1 MPRFSIRQ
9 LFAATAL
16 VAVGCLAL
24 VKPSALLAATMMGV
38 VALALLA
45 AVVFTIYRSGD
56 KRAFWLGFAVF
67 GWSYLLLCYGPIFT
81 ENNSPFGWTRLVTA
95 RLATALYDR
104 IHGSTVAQPTRFI
117 TTYTTAVDPFGAPP
131 PLPPPTPGVPPPA
144 PSGAMT
150 VQVAPYA
157 PSWPVTLQM
166 ATGPDRAD
174 FLNAAHSLWALLIA
188 LCGGWFAAWASR
200 GSSRRNQASGEVS

>member
-9 LFAATAL
+9 LLAATAI

-24 VKPSALLAATMMGV
+24 VKPSALLAAATMGA

-45 AVVFTIYRSGD
+45 AVILSIYRSGD
-56 KRAFWLGFAVF
+56 KRAFWLGFTVF

-81 ENNSPFGWTRLVTA
+81 ENNSPFGSTRLVTA

-104 IHGSTVAQPTRFI
+104 IHGQAVVQPTLAF
-117 TTYTTAVDPFGAPP
+117 TTTFAAVGAPP
-131 PLPPPTPGVPPPA
+131 PLPPPTPGVPQPA
-144 PSGAMT
+144 PSRAIT
-150 VQVAPYA
+150 VQVAPPA

-166 ATGPDRAD
+166 ATGPDRSD
-174 FLNAAHSLWALLIA
+174 FLNAAHSLWALLFA
-188 LCGGWFAAWASR
+188 VCGGWFAVWASR
-200 GSSRRNQASGEVS
+200 SRGDA

>member
-9 LFAATAL
+9 LLAATAI

-24 VKPSALLAATMMGV
+24 VKPSALLAAVTMGV

-45 AVVFTIYRSGD
+45 AVILSIYRSGD
-56 KRAFWLGFAVF
+56 KGAFWLGFTIF

-81 ENNSPFGWTRLVTA
+81 ENNSPFGWNRLITA

-104 IHGSTVAQPTRFI
+104 IHGSAVVQPTVVF
-117 TTYTTAVDPFGAPP
+117 TTTFVPVGAPP
-131 PLPPPTPGVPPPA
+131 PRPPPTPGVPQPA

-150 VQVAPYA
+150 VQVAPPA
-157 PSWPVTLQM
+157 PSWPVTLQT
-166 ATGPDRAD
+166 ATGPDRSD
-174 FLNAAHSLWALLIA
+174 FLNAAHSLWALSIA

-200 GSSRRNQASGEVS
+200 SRGDA